1 MSEESQLFKSAHAAM
16 AFAFNNKGNPSMSI
30 MNKMY
35 KSPPGDDDRSPKQNN
50 GMTAI
55 DWAAQAGIIRFKV
68 HALGMLHE
76 AILIADIAPRSQP
89 CPCRSACCSGY
100 TRNQEWSD
108 AINLLCDNVRVN
120 ALDGHRTTHPVR
132 RACVEVFFGAKIPV
146 AKIANDLDL
155 SESTASTLIKKVR
168 RYLSVEQ
175 DRARIEADN
184 VLDYLV
190 IK

>member
-1 MSEESQLFKSAHAAM
+1 MTEDKLFGSAHAAM
-16 AFAFNNKGNPSMSI
+16 LFAFGFKGQPALSVMNRMGQEPSGM
-30 MNKMY
+30 
-35 KSPPGDDDRSPKQNN
+35 PGKGLSGLD
-50 GMTAI
+50 G
-55 DWAAQAGIIRFKV
+55 AAQAGMIRCKL
-68 HALGMLHE
+68 HTLGMLHE
-76 AILIADIAPRSQP
+76 AILIADIAPRSQT
-89 CPCRSACCSGY
+89 CSCRSSCCSGY

-108 AINLLCDNVRVN
+108 AINWLCDNVRVN

-146 AKIANDLDL
+146 TKIASDLDL
-155 SESTASTLIKKVR
+155 SESTAGTLIKKVR
-168 RYLSVEQ
+168 RYLSAEQ

>member
-1 MSEESQLFKSAHAAM
+1 MTDDNQLFASSHAAM
-16 AFAFNNKGNPSMSI
+16 MFAFNYRGAPALSVVNRMGQQPSGMPGKGLSGLDGAAMSGMI
-30 MNKMY
+30 RY
-35 KSPPGDDDRSPKQNN
+35 KL
-50 GMTAI
+50 
-55 DWAAQAGIIRFKV
+55 

-76 AILIADIAPRSQP
+76 AILIADIAPRSHP
-89 CPCRSACCSGY
+89 CSCRSYCCSGF

-108 AINLLCDNVRVN
+108 AISWLCDDVRVN
-120 ALDGHRTTHPVR
+120 ALDGHRTTHPIR

-146 AKIANDLDL
+146 AKIANDLDF